1 MNTEDYT
8 KNCLKTWSNIGDSIE
23 HCAYGLV
30 TESSEI
36 LDAFKKHKFYGRE
49 LNIQNLKEECG
60 DLMWY
65 LYQFLEELD
74 YSPEDCRRDNIWKLL
89 KRYPNKFEDVIN
101 RDVNNELNH
110 IEVMEAAN
118 SAEERLVK
126 LVKQILEDM

>member
-1 MNTEDYT
+1 MNELQYLEKAKRTLST
-8 KNCLKTWSNIGDSIE
+8 KDDLLE
-23 HCAYGLV
+23 HMAYGLV

-49 LNIQNLKEECG
+49 LNIQKLKEECG

-126 LVKQILEDM
+126 LVKQILKDM

>member
-1 MNTEDYT
+1 MNELQYLEKAKRTLST
-8 KNCLKTWSNIGDSIE
+8 KDDLLE
-23 HCAYGLV
+23 HMAYGLV

-65 LYQFLEELD
+65 LYQFLEALE

-110 IEVMEAAN
+110 IGN
-118 SAEERLVK
+118 GK
-126 LVKQILEDM
+126 WN